1 MTASS
6 SNAPDLNRAHTV
18 LQGLKSNPAAL
29 AKFHDALS
37 SLSRET
43 GVAID
48 DPTLTYV
55 AQTLVNQRQIL
66 SNSHIGAVRGTETV
80 SGFFIKPAI

>member
-1 MTASS
+1 MSASTQ
-6 SNAPDLNRAHTV
+6 NAPDLKRAHTV
-18 LQGLKSNPAAL
+18 LQGLKNNPAAL

-66 SNSHIGAVRGTETV
+66 SNNSIAQIKGTVTA
-80 SGFFIKPAI
+80 SGFLIKPAI